1 MGKKRIIK
9 KGAEGVNEGKQTA
22 DAAANAVHVSSAKRI
37 SEGRVYVSS
46 SYNNTIM
53 SLCDAKGN
61 VLAQVSAGAIGF
73 KGTKKSTP
81 FAAAKVADA
90 ISQIARDKGME
101 KVDILIKGVGS
112 GRDSALRALGS
123 KGFEI
128 TSIQDLTPIPH
139 NGPRLRK
146 VRRDIVCKK
155 EL

>member
-9 KGAEGVNEGKQTA
+9 KGEEGAGERKQAGDVETSTA
-22 DAAANAVHVSSAKRI
+22 RVSAAKRVP
-37 SEGRVYVSS
+37 EGRVYVYS
-46 SYNNTIM
+46 SYNNTLM

-90 ISQIARDKGME
+90 VSQIARNKGME
-101 KVDILIKGVGS
+101 RVDILIKGVGS

-128 TSIQDLTPIPH
+128 TSIQDLTPVPH

-146 VRRDIVCKK
+146 VRRV
-155 EL
+155 